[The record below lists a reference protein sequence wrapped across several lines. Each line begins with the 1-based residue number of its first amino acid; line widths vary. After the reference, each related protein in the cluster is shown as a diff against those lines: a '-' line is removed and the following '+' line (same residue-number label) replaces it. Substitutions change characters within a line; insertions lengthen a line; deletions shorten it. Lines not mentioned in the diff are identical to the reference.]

1 MTSPSLAGYLASGP
15 HAAAAADRDDLYL
28 DASGN
33 LVVRLANGT
42 ALTITPA
49 GLLTVPGGA
58 VAGGVDLVAAATA
71 APTQQLVSGGF
82 EVLQRGAGPFT
93 ANLAY
98 AHDRWQ
104 ILLGGTSTIS
114 VTDETALVD
123 TGSGHALKAVYVQGS
138 AVSSIDQKVE
148 QYLQLRGRTLT
159 FAVRMRKGVASSGR
173 VYIEDSGVRTYGT
186 PTATTGAYETLS
198 VTAPI
203 GAAATAVHVGVE
215 LSASDTVYLDN
226 ATLGVGSAVQVYLPV
241 DSALELARCM
251 RYYQVLGGLDA
262 NEMIAIVQA
271 TTTTTA
277 LGPLRYPVPM
287 AIAPTMTISAAGD
300 FETLIPS
307 GPAQAVTALTGASIT
322 ARSMR
327 LTVTVA
333 ANLAAGAASVLR
345 AANVNA
351 RLILEANP

>member
-1 MTSPSLAGYLASGP
+1 MSSPSLAGYLASGP
-15 HAAAAADRDDLYL
+15 HAAAQADRDDLYL

-49 GLLTVPGGA
+49 GVATLPGGL

-82 EVLQRGAGPFT
+82 EVLQRGAGPYT

-114 VTDETALVD
+114 VTDETTIVD

-138 AVSSIDQKVE
+138 AVSSIDQKLE
-148 QYLQLRGRTLT
+148 HYLQLRGRTLT
-159 FAVRMRKGVASSGR
+159 FAVRHRKGAASSVR
-173 VYIEDSGVRTYGT
+173 PYIEDSGVRTYGT

-215 LSASDTVYLDN
+215 LSVSDTVYLDN

-241 DSALELARCM
+241 LPALELAACQ
-251 RYYQVLGGLDA
+251 RYYWPVGGDDAAEIVGHGMAVSGTQVFGWLKF
-262 NEMIAIVQA
+262 
-271 TTTTTA
+271 
-277 LGPLRYPVPM
+277 PVPM
-287 AIAPTMTISAAGD
+287 AGVPTMTVSAPGFWGVMGAGGGAISCTAIAFGSPTPKGVRFAATVAAGLAAGD
-300 FETLIPS
+300 GSQLL
-307 GPAQAVTALTGASIT
+307 AQSTSARIT
-322 ARSMR
+322 AE
-327 LTVTVA
+327 
-333 ANLAAGAASVLR
+333 
-345 AANVNA
+345 VN
-351 RLILEANP
+351 P